1 MHRLALYVCGEEDAA
16 WAKHLDASKAGVAAD
31 WDMMLKFGRIFISA
45 GCSTINFKYV
55 DLNAGA
61 GVFF

>member
-1 MHRLALYVCGEEDAA
+1 MLHGKTFRRIET
-16 WAKHLDASKAGVAAD
+16 GVAAD